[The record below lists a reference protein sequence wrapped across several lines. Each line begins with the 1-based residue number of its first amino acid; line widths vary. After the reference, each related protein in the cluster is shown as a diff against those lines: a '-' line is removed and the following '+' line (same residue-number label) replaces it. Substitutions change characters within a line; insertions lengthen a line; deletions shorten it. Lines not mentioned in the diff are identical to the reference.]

1 MSEIA
6 MSPET
11 STMLMKAREEYAI
24 AEISNDQYI
33 AGIQAKVLA
42 LPPATE
48 KEGYELRRKTIAD
61 LRKIRTT
68 IEARRK
74 ELKADSLS
82 YGRRIDAFAK
92 HWTAQIEEIEQ
103 PLVLE
108 KQAVDEAKEKAK
120 REAEEAERRKQEEE
134 ARQRIQ
140 AEEARLSEIRKVEEA
155 KLAEEREKLR
165 RAAELLR
172 QEAEAQEAER
182 RKAEADHLA
191 RLQEIG
197 RQQQE
202 TAAKQKAE
210 EERIASLRHKFED
223 EQRAADE
230 FAAKVKA
237 EREEKEQA
245 AQREKERLARAER
258 IKPDIVKLREYAEK
272 LVAIPTPKVNSTEAK
287 EILVQAGVAIQSLVW
302 RLTHI

>member
-1 MSEIA
+1 VSENNKETAA
-6 MSPET
+6 MLT
-11 STMLMKAREEYAI
+11 KAREEYAI
-24 AEISNDQYI
+24 AELSNDQYI

-74 ELKADSLS
+74 ELKADSLA

-92 HWTAQIEEIEQ
+92 HWTAQIEAIEN

-140 AEEARLSEIRKVEEA
+140 AEEARLAEIRKQEEA
-155 KLAEEREKLR
+155 KLAEERDKLR

-191 RLQEIG
+191 RLQEID

-202 TAAKQKAE
+202 SAAKQKAE
-210 EERIASLRHKFED
+210 QDRIDAQRREIEA
-223 EQRAADE
+223 EQFRLGAEKRAKE
-230 FAAKVKA
+230 QA
-237 EREEKEQA
+237 ERDQVEA
-245 AQREKERLARAER
+245 AQREKERLERAER
-258 IKPDIVKLREYAEK
+258 IKPDLEK
-272 LVAIPTPKVNSTEAK
+272 LMDWITLIYNKRPDLHSNDARHLANIIIVTMDEVKKKIETY
-287 EILVQAGVAIQSLVW
+287 L
-302 RLTHI
+302 